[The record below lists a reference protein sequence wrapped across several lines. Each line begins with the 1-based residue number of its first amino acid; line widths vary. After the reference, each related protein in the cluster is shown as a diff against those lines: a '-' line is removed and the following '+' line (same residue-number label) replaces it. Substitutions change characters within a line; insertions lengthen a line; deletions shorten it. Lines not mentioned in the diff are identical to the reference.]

1 MGLALEIEKHIQTV
15 LLGGVF
21 PNNLDLEDIC
31 NTVLKRVRPAFAS
44 LRSTKTDPYSPAP
57 KQRPD
62 AYVLLQDLQK
72 WVYFEYTYISDKSQ
86 LRRYVS
92 KIPERP
98 YYKQK
103 AERIEEIV
111 LVSSQVLRPDEKDDF
126 RETISAPL
134 RCKCSVHDI
143 PDLVSWFSGLAPDL
157 VQPLLGIDC
166 HPKWCLP
173 LEEAVA
179 HLNDTSIGFPALED
193 FENDDIIVNERHQ
206 KPILEHFRSDN
217 GPFLISGRWG
227 TGKTVF
233 ALCVGFSLKKQERFT
248 VYYLDLKEHLMKDAR
263 SIHSAILKNAL
274 PRFCHPQVLFI
285 IDNAHQLPDL
295 SYKIARWAIE
305 NNAKILLVSR
315 PVSREMCDE
324 NQYFFGLFSV
334 YPPDSPVGEDM
345 SADSETS
352 SDAASPTQGSL
363 YPMFEFHSNVNT
375 VGTIIRHHT
384 QRLNLTSAYSE
395 VELAALARRINYNLT
410 LLVLFLK
417 HWNPA
422 SGPITTCELAPI
434 YGWLRRRFVLDQFPE
449 VYWLA
454 ALNHFDCPADLDVLF
469 QDPTRKAIFVSHNA
483 LRGLVH
489 VRRNCGFGINAAEA
503 RLILE
508 AGIANL
514 DVFLRDNDARLFGSV
529 QDAANALICRYACAK
544 PKNPYELLRYIR
556 WAAFEAKEFVG
567 SNEEEWISEILSDI
581 LSAPMFAA
589 YLREIVLPSRLSM
602 LDMGNIARICKYV
615 RLASNS
621 FSNVITKEVIK
632 TGVDRRKAYLIERY
646 PDRGYWFSWREY
658 FAWRHLENLDND
670 LGSYFLSQ
678 FEYSTL
684 CSHGSWSL
692 KGLANL
698 LYMAAG
704 VEPLKSYVLKSL
716 PQILGDNK
724 TFEHKLRGSSEIQ
737 INFLIRGASLLS
749 EESRDSLM
757 AIMPANLL
765 ADVIKNKG
773 GKHVTGRVFYSVSKF
788 MEPEYARQF
797 INLFPTDYV
806 YSRTYKRGLTHIQF
820 PLTDQLFQQ
829 FLRTDFE
836 AIIASST
843 LRDVQLFLRSLC
855 LHAFGHIHRR
865 EVAFEL
871 GKGSIKSSLLS
882 KIRRED
888 TQLLDIA
895 YFLLNLG
902 SFESED
908 VASYVNELFEID
920 LTRRVYD
927 VGLSDMALFFLSVW
941 LSGPYDPLKIVDA
954 DSLRRKIVKDSRSV
968 PVAHLVEIGGI
979 ISLFELDVPL
989 ARDFGGKDQALVRH
1003 LARIE
1008 ALVQESAEYIR
1019 LHTKAYRLA
1028 LSLEGIKYFVGKE
1041 GTPLILEQLAK
1052 PLIAETLDAV
1062 IEAIAGR
1069 YETAM
1074 GKALGQLP
1082 VNVRRKLQLL
1092 RNVRSLVDD

>member
-1 MGLALEIEKHIQTV
+1 MGLALEIEKQIQTV

-21 PNNLDLEDIC
+21 PNNFDLEDIC

-44 LRSTKTDPYSPAP
+44 LRSPKTAPYSPAP
-57 KQRPD
+57 NQRPD
-62 AYVLLQDLQK
+62 AYVLLEDLHK
-72 WVYFEYTYISDKSQ
+72 WIYFEYTHISDKST

-92 KIPERP
+92 NIPERS

-103 AERIEEIV
+103 AERIEEV
-111 LVSSQVLRPDEKDDF
+111 VFVSSQVLRPDEKDDF
-126 RETISAPL
+126 RGMIGTPL
-134 RCKCSVHDI
+134 RCKCSVHDVT
-143 PDLVSWFSGLAPDL
+143 DLVSWFSGLAPDL
-157 VQPLLGIDC
+157 VEPLLGIDC

-173 LEEAVA
+173 LAEAVA
-179 HLNDTSIGFPALED
+179 LLNYASIGFPALEA
-193 FENDDIIVNERHQ
+193 FENDDVTVDERHE
-206 KPILEHFRSDN
+206 KSILEHFRSEN
-217 GPFLISGRWG
+217 GPCLVSGRWG

-233 ALCVGFSLKKQERFT
+233 ALYVGFLLKKEEAFT
-248 VYYLDLKEHLMKDAR
+248 VYYLDLKELLMKDDR
-263 SIHSAILKNAL
+263 SIHSAILKSAL

-295 SYKIARWAIE
+295 SYKIGRWAIE

-324 NQYFFGLFSV
+324 NQYFFGLFRV
-334 YPPDSPVGEDM
+334 YRPDSPVREDI
-345 SADSETS
+345 SAEAETS
-352 SDAASPTQGSL
+352 SDAANPPQESL

-375 VGTIIRHHT
+375 VRSIIRHHT
-384 QRLNLTSAYSE
+384 QRLNLTWDYSE
-395 VELAALARRINYNLT
+395 VELAALGRRINYNLT
-410 LLVLFLK
+410 LLVLLLK

-422 SGPITTCELAPI
+422 TGPITTCELAPI
-434 YGWLRRRFVLDQFPE
+434 YGSLRKRFVLDEFPE

-454 ALNHFDCPADLDVLF
+454 ALNHFDCPADLDVFF
-469 QDPTRKAIFVSHNA
+469 QDPSRKAIFVSHNA

-489 VRRNCGFGINAAEA
+489 VRRNCGFGINTAEA

-514 DVFLRDNDARLFGSV
+514 DVFLRDEDGRVFGSV

-581 LSAPMFAA
+581 LSAPTFAA

-615 RLASNS
+615 RLARNS
-621 FSNVITKEVIK
+621 FSNVITKDVIK
-632 TGVDRRKAYLIERY
+632 TGVDRRKAYLIKRY
-646 PDRGYWFSWREY
+646 PDKEYWFSWREY
-658 FAWRHLENLDND
+658 FAWRHLENLDSE

-684 CSHGSWSL
+684 CSHGAWSL

-704 VEPLKSYVLKSL
+704 VEPLKNHVLKSL
-716 PQILGDNK
+716 PQILGDNR
-724 TFEHKLRGSSEIQ
+724 TFEDKLLRTSEIQ
-737 INFLIRGASLLS
+737 INFLIRGAALLS
-749 EESRDSLM
+749 EESRDSLT
-757 AIMPANLL
+757 AIMPAKLL
-765 ADVIKNKG
+765 ADVVKNKAER
-773 GKHVTGRVFYSVSKF
+773 HVTGRVFYSVSKF
-788 MEPEYARQF
+788 MEREYARQF

-806 YSRTYKRGLTHIQF
+806 YSKTYKRGLTQIQF
-820 PLTDQLFQQ
+820 PLTNQLFQQ

-836 AIIASST
+836 ATLAVAT
-843 LRDVQLFLRSLC
+843 LRDVQLFLRNLC
-855 LHAFGHIHRR
+855 LHAFGHIHRM

-871 GKGSIKSSLLS
+871 GKGSIKSNLLS
-882 KIRRED
+882 KIRQED

-902 SFESED
+902 SFECED
-908 VASYVNELFEID
+908 VASYVNEIFEID
-920 LTRRVYD
+920 LTRRIYD
-927 VGLSDMALFFLSVW
+927 ARLSDMALFFLSIW

-954 DSLRRKIVKDSRSV
+954 ENVRKKILKDSASV

-979 ISLFELDVPL
+979 ISLLELDIL
-989 ARDFGGKDQALVRH
+989 SARDFGGKDQALVRY
-1003 LARIE
+1003 LAGIE
-1008 ALVQESAEYIR
+1008 ALVQEGAEYIR

-1028 LSLEGIKYFVGKE
+1028 LSLEGVKYFVGKE
-1041 GTPLILEQLAK
+1041 RTSLILQHLAK

-1062 IEAIAGR
+1062 MQAIAGR

-1082 VNVRRKLQLL
+1082 VNVTRKLQLL
-1092 RNVRSLVDD
+1092 RNARSLVDD